1 MKNLEYREY
10 YQRSLPH
17 FQPQGATFL
26 VNFRLASSLPV
37 SVIEKLQQETKELE
51 RRLAEV
57 KEDDQRAIVHKQIKR
72 QHIDNWDDAL
82 HAIKHGTFYLR
93 EYAIARIVA
102 DSIRFH
108 DSEWFDLVAYCIM
121 PNHVHL
127 VITPLK
133 NPDGVEYSLSQIMH
147 NIKRNS
153 GKQANI
159 LLNRT
164 GPFWQH
170 ESYDHF
176 IRNEAEFIKTIEYV
190 LLNPVKAGLVEDWT
204 QWKWSYCKH
213 DLQDEIVSRPTYP
226 S

>member
-1 MKNLEYREY
+1 
-10 YQRSLPH
+10 
-17 FQPQGATFL
+17 
-26 VNFRLASSLPV
+26 
-37 SVIEKLQQETKELE
+37 
-51 RRLAEV
+51 
-57 KEDDQRAIVHKQIKR
+57 
-72 QHIDNWDDAL
+72 
-82 HAIKHGTFYLR
+82 
-93 EYAIARIVA
+93 
-102 DSIRFH
+102 
-108 DSEWFDLVAYCIM
+108 M

-190 LLNPVKAGLVEDWT
+190 LLNPIKAGLVEDWT

>member
-1 MKNLEYREY
+1 
-10 YQRSLPH
+10 
-17 FQPQGATFL
+17 
-26 VNFRLASSLPV
+26 
-37 SVIEKLQQETKELE
+37 
-51 RRLAEV
+51 
-57 KEDDQRAIVHKQIKR
+57 
-72 QHIDNWDDAL
+72 
-82 HAIKHGTFYLR
+82 LR
-93 EYAIARIVA
+93 EYAVARIVA

-127 VITPLK
+127 VITPLT